1 MKPQISASDYE
12 KTVKFIVKYTG
23 AGDQTP
29 RENIQT
35 AKWERSLKI
44 TKEGKLTNTDWQ
56 SDKEK
61 FNDVKIPVIP
71 GYHTDKSIIPGTS
84 VEQKDIKIE
93 VEYLKNGSFVPVNS
107 QGEPIGD
114 KKQYITDPADSSKV
128 LMQEKLPEIPGYEAS
143 LEKMDLTMQI
153 RINKFSIKKSST
165 ISW

>member
-61 FNDVKIPVIP
+61 FNDVVVIKVERIN
-71 GYHTDKSIIPGTS
+71 YKSEMTK
-84 VEQKDIKIE
+84 EQQNHKIE
-93 VEYLKNGSFVPVNS
+93 NS
-107 QGEPIGD
+107 MND
-114 KKQYITDPADSSKV
+114 YHDYDYV
-128 LMQEKLPEIPGYEAS
+128 LINDTLEKLQEDVIEVLKKEGIS
-143 LEKMDLTMQI
+143 NEKND
-153 RINKFSIKKSST
+153 
-165 ISW
+165 